1 MRIFSLP
8 LLDPAQLVQSAGFF
22 ALQDYKDYIPENTSY
37 LLEPIQKTESDV
49 SSNIERNELITSTE
63 TAPEIST
70 SEHSHDTLLSFE
82 QNNPIRSFR
91 KSVALTSATSI
102 DDTQQGFKSFS
113 TGSAPYDSEQN
124 LNSFSNAVSV
134 GTHLSNVLSA
144 ATVGQA
150 QFFNSAALETYTDS
164 LIGSQ
169 YTPWGVSAALGGES
183 LSASSSDNSY
193 KHAFVID
200 SGVSRLT
207 GDLNLNTAWSK
218 SWLGTDPL
226 TDIRGHGTHVAGT
239 IAALDNDFGVI
250 GVAPGTQITSLQ
262 VLDQNGSGSLE
273 NVQLAIEYAVDT
285 IFANNINLNDA
296 VINLSLTA
304 NGVSRSLDRVIK
316 NAADRGV
323 RFSIAAGNFG
333 ADVDGYSPA
342 TTGDHANVYVA
353 SAVDSNYQ
361 MASWSNWDD
370 SRRGDDVDFAAA
382 GVNVLSYYTDGQL
395 AYLSGTS
402 MAAPHLAG
410 QLLLGDIV
418 TGDYVL
424 ASSSGYAD
432 PFALSVLNTNP
443 TDPTTTLS
451 ITSSA
456 SEIAEGDQISFDL
469 LHSGSAQ
476 QTYYWSISG
485 DVDLDD
491 FVGLASLKGQADV
504 AEGISSELVFV
515 TKSNDLSE
523 PIESLS
529 FAVFSDSL
537 YQDCR

>member
-8 LLDPAQLVQSAGFF
+8 VLDLAQLVQSAGFF
-22 ALQDYKDYIPENTSY
+22 ALQDYQDYIPEKSSFF
-37 LLEPIQKTESDV
+37 LE
-49 SSNIERNELITSTE
+49 SSNNPEANNPANIETYELITSTG
-63 TAPEIST
+63 TAAEISKL
-70 SEHSHDTLLSFE
+70 EHSHDTLPSFE
-82 QNNPIRSFR
+82 QDNSVRYFR
-91 KSVALTSATSI
+91 KSVALVSATST
-102 DDTQQGFKSFS
+102 DDSLHGLQSFS
-113 TGSAPYDSEQN
+113 TGLATYNSEQN
-124 LNSFSNAVSV
+124 PNSFSNAIGV

-150 QFFNSAALETYTDS
+150 QFFNGAALETFADS

-207 GDLNLNTAWSK
+207 DDLNLNTAWSK

-226 TDIRGHGTHVAGT
+226 TDVRGHGTHVAGT

-424 ASSSGYAD
+424 ANSSGYAD